1 MTVNVIIKTW
11 SIEDNQTSGWFQ
23 EKKKKKEKRKK
34 KRSSPATEIT
44 GGNGV
49 NMCIKVEQDQPHI
62 LLVAKAVRAASGNDI
77 KDDSPSPVMNLI
89 I

>member
-23 EKKKKKEKRKK
+23 EKKKKKK
-34 KRSSPATEIT
+34 SSPATEIT

>member
-1 MTVNVIIKTW
+1 
-11 SIEDNQTSGWFQ
+11 
-23 EKKKKKEKRKK
+23 
-34 KRSSPATEIT
+34 
-44 GGNGV
+44 
-49 NMCIKVEQDQPHI
+49 MCIKVEQDQPHI